1 MSFHRKYRSFIIVSI
16 LAFIFLIILSLLFK
30 PSGETSFLKK
40 LVFETVAPLEHIV
53 NVSIHGINTIW
64 HRYIFL
70 VGLEEEDRKLRK
82 RLALLAGQ
90 VNACKEAQLECERL
104 KQLMGIRQMLDVPT
118 LSARVVG
125 RERSSLFK
133 TVLINRGSLD
143 GVTAGAP
150 VLTHEGIVG
159 RVTDVSWN
167 VSTVLLLIDYNS
179 NIDALVQD
187 VRAQGILQGA
197 GSMECVLKY
206 VQRLE
211 KVKAGDLVISS
222 GLAGV
227 FPKGL
232 PLGTIMSIDREKAGL
247 FQRIRVIPT
256 VDVSKLEEVL
266 VALRKDQKK
275 Q

>member
-70 VGLEEEDRKLRK
+70 VGLEEADRKLRK

>member
-1 MSFHRKYRSFIIVSI
+1 MSFHRKYQSIIIVSI
-16 LAFIFLIILSLLFK
+16 LAFIFLITLSLLFRA
-30 PSGETSFLKK
+30 SDETGFFKK
-40 LVFETVAPLEHIV
+40 LVLETVAPLEHVV
-53 NVSIHGINTIW
+53 NVSIHGIDAVW
-64 HRYIFL
+64 RRYIFL
-70 VGLEEEDRKLRK
+70 VGLEEENRKLRQ

-90 VNACKEAQLECERL
+90 VNAYKEAHLEYERL
-104 KQLMGIRQMLDVPT
+104 KLLMGIRQRLDVPT
-118 LSARVVG
+118 ITARVVG
-125 RERSSLFK
+125 RERSSMFK

-159 RVTDVSWN
+159 RVTDVAWTA
-167 VSTVLLLIDYNS
+167 STVLLLIDYNS
-179 NIDALVQD
+179 NIDSLVQD

-206 VQRLE
+206 VQRSE
-211 KVKAGDLVISS
+211 KIKAGDLVISS

-232 PLGTIMSIDREKAGL
+232 PLGTIISIDREKTGL
-247 FQRIRVIPT
+247 FQQIKVIPS

-266 VALRKDQKK
+266 VVLKKDEKK
-275 Q
+275 P